1 MSAWP
6 LCMEVVGDNWNVVSH
21 DKPRGILIK
30 DGRIIFKESL
40 SMGNSKYNKGTQSAE
55 LLGQS

>member
-1 MSAWP
+1 
-6 LCMEVVGDNWNVVSH
+6 MEVVGDNWNVVSH